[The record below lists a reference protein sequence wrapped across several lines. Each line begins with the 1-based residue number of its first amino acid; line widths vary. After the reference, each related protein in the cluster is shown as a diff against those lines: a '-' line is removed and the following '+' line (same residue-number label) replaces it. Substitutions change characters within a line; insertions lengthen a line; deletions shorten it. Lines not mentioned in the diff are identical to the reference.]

1 MGWIV
6 KRFMFS
12 LFRVLKKKVLLLQ
25 KIILLL
31 QNQAGLAITA
41 SPGSN
46 LNANQHVWLKTP
58 AFL

>member
-46 LNANQHVWLKTP
+46 LNANQQT
-58 AFL
+58 